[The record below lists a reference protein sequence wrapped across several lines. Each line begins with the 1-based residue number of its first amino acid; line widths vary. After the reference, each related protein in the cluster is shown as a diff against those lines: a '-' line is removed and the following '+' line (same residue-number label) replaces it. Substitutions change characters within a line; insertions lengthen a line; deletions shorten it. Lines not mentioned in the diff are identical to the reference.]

1 MRSPAPATGL
11 RLPGYNSLLIP
22 SHLTE
27 IPHVSKQDSQFF
39 NVFSVVL
46 GLLVAFAI
54 LVFALAR
61 YVGKHEQTA
70 QVLKDPMLQSSIEE
84 RIGSPRV
91 AIAGQDNSALKIAPV
106 SATAAA
112 TVEVAYKNGTE
123 VFEATC
129 KACHGLGIG
138 GAPKVGDHA
147 AWAPRI
153 AQGKSTLYEHAIK
166 GFDGKAEVPMPP
178 KGGATSVSDDL
189 IKAAVD
195 HMIAL

>member
-1 MRSPAPATGL
+1 
-11 RLPGYNSLLIP
+11 
-22 SHLTE
+22 
-27 IPHVSKQDSQFF
+27 VSKQDSQFF

-61 YVGKHEQTA
+61 YVGKHEQNA
-70 QVLKDPMLQSSIEE
+70 QVLKDPMLQASIEE
-84 RIGSPRV
+84 RVGSPRV
-91 AIAGQDNSALKIAPV
+91 AVAGQDNSALKIAPV
-106 SATAAA
+106 SATEVPVVA
-112 TVEVAYKNGTE
+112 VAYKTGTE
-123 VFEATC
+123 VFEGAC

-138 GAPKVGDHA
+138 GAPKAGDKA

-153 AQGKSTLYEHAIK
+153 AQGKATLYEHAIK
-166 GFDGKAEVPMPP
+166 GFDGKAELKMEP

-195 HMIAL
+195 HMISL

>member
-1 MRSPAPATGL
+1 
-11 RLPGYNSLLIP
+11 
-22 SHLTE
+22 
-27 IPHVSKQDSQFF
+27 VSKQDSQFF

-54 LVFALAR
+54 LMFALAR
-61 YVGKHEQTA
+61 YVGKHEQNA
-70 QVLKDPMLQSSIEE
+70 QVLKDPMLQASVES
-84 RIGSPRV
+84 RVGSPRV
-91 AIAGQDNSALKIAPV
+91 AVAGQDNSALTIAPV
-106 SATAAA
+106 SATAVAA
-112 TVEVAYKNGTE
+112 VAANYKTGAE

-129 KACHGLGIG
+129 KACHAMGIG

-153 AQGKSTLYEHAIK
+153 ALGKAKLYEHALN
-166 GFDGKAEVPMPP
+166 GFDGKADLPMPP